1 MLQGQHINRYPM
13 QTLRFHTGRTIPQL
27 GFGLWQVDDAA
38 TVTDIALRAG
48 YRLVDGAAI
57 YGNEVGQGAG
67 IRASGVPRD
76 EIFVTTKV
84 WNDRQ
89 GFDETLRAVD
99 ESFARLAL
107 DRIDLILIHWPC
119 AGRNLFVETWRALI
133 RLQEQGRVTDIGV
146 SNFNAAQI
154 DRLIAD
160 TGVAPVL
167 NQVELHPQLQQA
179 ELRAAHAARGI
190 ITQSWTPLGGGRS
203 FEAPAIRAIAARTG
217 KSPAQVILRWH
228 LELGCSVIPRSTR
241 AAGLAENLDLFDF
254 ALTPADHAAIAALD
268 TGARIGPDPD
278 HFG

>member
-1 MLQGQHINRYPM
+1 M
-13 QTLRFHTGRTIPQL
+13 QTLPLHTGRSIPQL
-27 GFGLWQVDDAA
+27 GFGLWQVQEAA
-38 TVTDIALRAG
+38 TITETALRAG

-57 YGNEVGQGAG
+57 YGNEVGQGEG
-67 IRASGVPRD
+67 IRASGVAR
-76 EIFVTTKV
+76 EEVFVTTKI

-89 GFDETLRAVD
+89 GFDSTLHAAD

-119 AGRNLFVETWRALI
+119 AAKNLFVDTWRALI
-133 RLQEQGRVTDIGV
+133 RLRDEGRVTDIGV

-154 DRLIAD
+154 ERLIAE

-167 NQVELHPQLQQA
+167 NQIELHPQLQQSA
-179 ELRAAHAARGI
+179 LRAAHASHGI

-203 FEAPAIRAIAARTG
+203 FDAPEIMAIAKRLG

-228 LELGCSVIPRSTR
+228 LEIGCSVIPRSTR
-241 AAGLAENLDLFDF
+241 AAGLAENLDVFDF
-254 ALTPADHAAIAALD
+254 ALTKEDHAAISSLD
-268 TGARIGPDPD
+268 RAERIGPDPD

>member
-1 MLQGQHINRYPM
+1 ME
-13 QTLRFHTGRTIPQL
+13 TLPLSTGRHIPQL
-27 GFGLWQVDDAA
+27 GFGLWQVADAA
-38 TVTDIALRAG
+38 RVTATALQAG

-57 YGNEVGQGAG
+57 YGNEVGQGQG
-67 IRASGVPRD
+67 IRDSGIARD
-76 EIFVTTKV
+76 AVFVTTKV

-89 GFDETLRAVD
+89 GYDAARRAVD
-99 ESFARLAL
+99 ESFGRLGLA
-107 DRIDLILIHWPC
+107 RIDLVLIHWPC
-119 AGRNLFVETWRALI
+119 AGRGLFVDTWRALI
-133 RLQEQGRVTDIGV
+133 ALQGEGRVTDIGV

-167 NQVELHPQLQQA
+167 NQVELHPRLQQA

-203 FEAPAIRAIAARTG
+203 FADPVIAGIAARVG

-228 LELGCSVIPRSTR
+228 VEIGCAVIPRSSR
-241 AAGLAENLDLFDF
+241 AAGLAENRDIFDF
-254 ALTPADHAAIAALD
+254 ALTAEDHAAIAGLD
-268 TGARIGPDPD
+268 RGERIGPDPD

>member
-1 MLQGQHINRYPM
+1 MH
-13 QTLRFHTGRTIPQL
+13 TLSLHTGRSIPQL
-27 GFGLWQVDDAA
+27 GFGLWQVEDAA
-38 TVTDIALRAG
+38 KVTETALRAG

-76 EIFVTTKV
+76 EIFVTTKI

-89 GFDETLRAVD
+89 GFDQALRAAD
-99 ESFARLAL
+99 DSFARLGL

-119 AGRNLFVETWRALI
+119 ASKNLFVDTWRALI

-154 DRLIAD
+154 DRLIAE

-167 NQVELHPQLQQA
+167 NQIELHPHLQQTG
-179 ELRAAHAARGI
+179 LRAAHAKHGI
-190 ITQSWTPLGGGRS
+190 ITQSWTPLGQGRS
-203 FEAPAIRAIAARTG
+203 FGAPEIAAIAARTG
-217 KSPAQVILRWH
+217 KSPAQIILRWH
-228 LELGCSVIPRSTR
+228 LEIGCSVIPRSTR

-254 ALTPADHAAIAALD
+254 SLTEAEHRAIGRLD
-268 TGARIGPDPD
+268 RGERIGPDPD
-278 HFG
+278 HFA